1 MRASCVLP
9 REARRGNNDLPDE
22 LRSLAYDV
30 RRIGCAYRTDP
41 ESVAIE
47 KDEVVKR
54 LVGLA
59 RRLEASL

>member
-9 REARRGNNDLPDE
+9 RDEIRGNNDLSDE
-22 LRSLAYDV
+22 LRSVAHQV

-41 ESVAIE
+41 EAVAIQ
-47 KDEVVKR
+47 KDQVVKR

-59 RRLEASL
+59 RRLEAVR